1 MPPPQ
6 CPTRT
11 ASAPC
16 RCATHTPPLV
26 CAPSSSPEKQPYTW
40 AGLNQRNPSN
50 QSVLSRFT
58 MHIQVKFGLVP
69 TRLTEHSENSS
80 SIIVQQAAGPPN
92 KLFNPS
98 SCCNPS
104 LLSSPRYLWCS
115 PILLLILIVPTK
127 SVDKFWRGA
136 WAATTRT
143 SPAAVCRTLGL
154 GGAVQVPTLAH
165 CKQPLK
171 PWKPWN
177 PQVAKPANWLPHGLG
192 QILTKT
198 Q

>member
-1 MPPPQ
+1 MLEIHTSKHNHSIHTQTLASSLSPNPSTIATRCWLMPPPQ

-104 LLSSPRYLWCS
+104 LLSSPRYL
-115 PILLLILIVPTK
+115 
-127 SVDKFWRGA
+127 
-136 WAATTRT
+136 
-143 SPAAVCRTLGL
+143 
-154 GGAVQVPTLAH
+154 
-165 CKQPLK
+165 
-171 PWKPWN
+171 
-177 PQVAKPANWLPHGLG
+177 
-192 QILTKT
+192 
-198 Q
+198 